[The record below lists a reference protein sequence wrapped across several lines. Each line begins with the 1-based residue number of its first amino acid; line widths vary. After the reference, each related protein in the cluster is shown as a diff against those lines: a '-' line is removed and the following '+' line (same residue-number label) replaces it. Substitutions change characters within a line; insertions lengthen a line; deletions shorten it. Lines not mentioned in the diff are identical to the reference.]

1 MDRYSDET
9 GPVRAGEELDA
20 AKLAS
25 YLQQSLG
32 GDGPLTIEQFPQ
44 GHSNLTYLLRW
55 GGKEMVLR
63 RPPFGN
69 QVKSAHDMGR
79 EYRVLSRLCEVYG
92 PAPRPYLYC
101 EDEASSGHPFYLME
115 RRHGVVLRRSLPAEM
130 RLDPDLVRRLCVAL
144 IDNLAA
150 LHSLD
155 YKAAGLTDLGKP
167 DGYVTRQVTG
177 WIGRYQNA
185 RTDDLPAMDRL
196 APWLLEH
203 MPKESGAAM
212 IHNDYKFDNVMLD
225 PADLTRIVAVFD
237 WEMAT
242 VGDPLMDLG
251 TSLGYW
257 VLSTDPPSLQDSA
270 IGPTAMAGSM
280 TRPELVERYAEVGA
294 RRVERALL
302 LLFWPLQIRSDYP
315 ADLRRYAAR
324 IYQGRALRHLQ

>member
-1 MDRYSDET
+1 
-9 GPVRAGEELDA
+9 
-20 AKLAS
+20 
-25 YLQQSLG
+25 
-32 GDGPLTIEQFPQ
+32 
-44 GHSNLTYLLRW
+44 
-55 GGKEMVLR
+55 
-63 RPPFGN
+63 
-69 QVKSAHDMGR
+69 
-79 EYRVLSRLCEVYG
+79 
-92 PAPRPYLYC
+92 
-101 EDEASSGHPFYLME
+101 
-115 RRHGVVLRRSLPAEM
+115 M
-130 RLDPDLVRRLCVAL
+130 RLDPELVRRLCVAL

-155 YKAAGLTDLGKP
+155 YKAAGLAELGKP
-167 DGYVTRQVTG
+167 DGYVARQVTG

-257 VLSTDPPSLQDSA
+257 VLFDRPVVIARLGHRSDGHGRKHDPARACRALCREL
-270 IGPTAMAGSM
+270 GP
-280 TRPELVERYAEVGA
+280 
-294 RRVERALL
+294 RRVKRALL
-302 LLFWPLQIRSDYP
+302 LLFWALQIRSDYP
-315 ADLRRYAAR
+315 ADLRALRRGFTKDERFATFNER
-324 IYQGRALRHLQ
+324 VRVISEEGLRALESKKL